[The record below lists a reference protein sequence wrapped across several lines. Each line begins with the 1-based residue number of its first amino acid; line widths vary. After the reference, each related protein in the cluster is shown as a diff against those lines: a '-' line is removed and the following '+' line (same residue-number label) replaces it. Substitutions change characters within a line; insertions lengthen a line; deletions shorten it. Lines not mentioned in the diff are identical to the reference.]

1 MASLWYLWLR
11 IRPGRPLVLTV
22 SDSMNVKPA
31 DGVSES
37 ESNQETLWDCIR
49 LRDRERCHV
58 VGGLENR
65 SEEHTSELQSQR

>member
-58 VGGLENR
+58 VGGLENN
-65 SEEHTSELQSQR
+65 SKLCLLQGSGV